1 MTGPGGTPKG
11 GRDGGGVT
19 ALPVLESSFDDFEA
33 GRAGGAG
40 DKGDLDL
47 ALAAEHVEA
56 GGGCGKRRRDVE
68 RRAQAERLLRGAEG
82 VEHARAFEAAGAD
95 PGGAAVG
102 PLGDETCEAIDG

>member
-47 ALAAEHVEA
+47 ALAAA
-56 GGGCGKRRRDVE
+56 SPADTGGRDF
-68 RRAQAERLLRGAEG
+68 G
-82 VEHARAFEAAGAD
+82 
-95 PGGAAVG
+95 
-102 PLGDETCEAIDG
+102 